1 MPGRT
6 DDINKGGKTRSR
18 VLYVMH
24 ISRSGVA
31 KDETVNNM

>member
-18 VLYVMH
+18 VLYVRH
-24 ISRSGVA
+24 IPRSGVV
-31 KDETVNNM
+31 KDETLNGM